1 MARWRSGKGDLKMET
16 MVVCE
21 KTLPQAYHEALAAL
35 YFSGKECTML
45 INIEEP
51 LCEPMISVC
60 GMYTPESLEQYRQE
74 ILDGILDFEADTEKW
89 DYTYHQRMAAWKS
102 DVVRILKKTPESRRA
117 EIGIRDNAKD
127 MHSDNPACL
136 QLLQYMIRDGKLHCW
151 AVMRSNDAVRAS
163 FMNMFAFI
171 MLQKEFADK
180 LGVEVGEYTHFATN
194 YHVYEGE
201 EEKELKKYVMKYL
214 ANRKDSDS
222 LAIPYVGCWD
232 ALMEA
237 EKPKIAEKVADQYKK
252 YLAKKK
258 CCANCGRKGCKV
270 SVCGGDQY
278 ELSCYDFIPKGVE

>member
-1 MARWRSGKGDLKMET
+1 MNTYFVKEDS
-16 MVVCE
+16 
-21 KTLPQAYHEALAAL
+21 LPKAYHEALKKL
-35 YFSGKECTML
+35 YLSGDKECSML
-45 INIEEP
+45 INIKEP
-51 LCEPMISVC
+51 LREPMISIC

-89 DYTYHQRMAAWKS
+89 DYTYHQRMAAWKR

-117 EIGIRDNAKD
+117 VIGIRDNAKD

-151 AVMRSNDAVRAS
+151 PVMRSNDAVRAS

-171 MLQKEFADK
+171 MLQKEFADE

-201 EEKELKKYVMKYL
+201 EEKELEKYARKYMQEEL
-214 ANRKDSDS
+214 NAILEDRDEDP

-232 ALMEA
+232 ALMET